1 MKQTTRSKHR
11 SSTSSNS
18 TISVNFRF
26 RQRVKPFPP
35 PPRHPS
41 RSTGVSTRESDAAI
55 SRASTLRAE
64 RASRVSIRNGH
75 VEWFRVMEG
84 RCRRI
89 GCGRRNGK
97 TRERVWEE
105 VGGGEKHEKC
115 IALWYTRTMH
125 NDRRLHVCTHGS
137 IKVECPATPDHSW
150 RSTVGG
156 RSKRRAIER
165 EEESRALRG
174 RRHLAASCFLLAFFP
189 RDSVE

>member
-26 RQRVKPFPP
+26 RQRVKSFLPL
-35 PPRHPS
+35 PRHPS

-97 TRERVWEE
+97 TRERVW
-105 VGGGEKHEKC
+105 
-115 IALWYTRTMH
+115 
-125 NDRRLHVCTHGS
+125 
-137 IKVECPATPDHSW
+137 
-150 RSTVGG
+150 
-156 RSKRRAIER
+156 
-165 EEESRALRG
+165 RG
-174 RRHLAASCFLLAFFP
+174 RLGEARNTKNASRFDTRERCTTIDACTCVHTGP
-189 RDSVE
+189 